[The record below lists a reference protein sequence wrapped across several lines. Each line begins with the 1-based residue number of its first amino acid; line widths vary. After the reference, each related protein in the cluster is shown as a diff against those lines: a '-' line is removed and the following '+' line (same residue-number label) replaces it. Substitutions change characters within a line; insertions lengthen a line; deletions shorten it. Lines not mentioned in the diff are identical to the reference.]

1 MQILSYRRQSYY
13 LLLVF
18 HAPYAISCTKT
29 GKKRHKNIIN
39 TLKYRHL
46 TAIFSILN
54 ITSLIHNNYFMS
66 YLMRKSDFWFTER
79 FRPSRLHALVK
90 YTPSHPAFFYIVKM
104 RFTGAYIF
112 FLIFALKHRLWVFV
126 RLTIYLLIKNKKK
139 I

>member
-1 MQILSYRRQSYY
+1 MSDLVRNSEDPFSHEAHSIMALTGWKPRRQVFSLQDSNWPKPLQIMQILSYRRQFYY

-18 HAPYAISCTKT
+18 NAPYTISCTKT
-29 GKKRHKNIIN
+29 GNKRHKNIIN

-79 FRPSRLHALVK
+79 FRPSR
-90 YTPSHPAFFYIVKM
+90 
-104 RFTGAYIF
+104 
-112 FLIFALKHRLWVFV
+112 
-126 RLTIYLLIKNKKK
+126 
-139 I
+139 